1 MYFQG
6 IKIPSSTDKE
16 IKKIKRELNGHAM
29 HGNKIWNS
37 TFVLM
42 DVLNPIDIKGNRV
55 LDLGCGWGVLTS
67 FLAKKGAVAHG
78 MDADASVEP
87 FFNWVAK
94 KSKAK
99 PKFIL
104 GNIFSDDLPLDY
116 DQYVVSDVC
125 FWDDHVSLWKKLIER
140 LNSKGKKILMSDPG
154 RESFWRLLD
163 EINIEYNIERVHLV
177 EPKKI
182 DSYIVIFGE

>member
-16 IKKIKRELNGHAM
+16 IKKIKRELNSHAM
-29 HGNKIWNS
+29 HGNKVWNS

>member
-1 MYFQG
+1 LYFQG

-16 IKKIKRELNGHAM
+16 IKKIKRELNSHVM
-29 HGNKIWNS
+29 HGNKVWNS